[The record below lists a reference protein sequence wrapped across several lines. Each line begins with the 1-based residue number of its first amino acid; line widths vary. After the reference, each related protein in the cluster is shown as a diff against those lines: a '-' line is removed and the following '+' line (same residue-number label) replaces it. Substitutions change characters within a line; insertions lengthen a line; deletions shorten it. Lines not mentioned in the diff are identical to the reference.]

1 MSRIK
6 EKISSLVASQV
17 PEFVRSD
24 YTTFVD
30 FLETYY
36 RFLEQDQG
44 AQELIQ
50 NAASYADIDRTAES
64 FVQYFLK
71 TYANNIPQNILA
83 NKRLLVKRIK
93 DLYESKGSEL
103 SYKLLFKILYDSTV
117 SIKHPYDT
125 VLRPSDG
132 TWDQRVSVRVRIVS
146 GNPLDL
152 TDRYLDLSKN
162 GVIYK
167 NPIIRAKI
175 LTGGVYELFLKP
187 VKIPPYEIGD
197 TVTVS
202 SKDGVVFTGTID
214 PTTTDI
220 SILRAGSGFKRGQI
234 FTVNIAGAVDT
245 IVKITAV
252 TASGGVDKFKIINF
266 GYNFTEN
273 VTVNLYRD
281 LTVVARTTDFETKTN
296 PATDSGTII
305 GILTITNPDR
315 YFDTNYVE
323 AIGLYNGYSIKTFS
337 DTPSGSGSTTGG
349 DQTLEAGDQTA
360 AILTFKLGAV
370 ARYTGQ
376 YTTNKGF
383 PSEPDVRLQDGG
395 LYQPFAYQLVTQLNI
410 DTFYDVLTKLVH
422 PAGMSMYNE
431 RVIYSSAD
439 LNANVSIST
448 LSATLLSFIDNFTPG
463 DSDVFTMNKPVN
475 DLTDN
480 STDVEV
486 YTLYKPVSEETNLND
501 SETYNLNKVV
511 TDATS
516 IPADTNTISLA
527 QGLADIQTV
536 IESTSTL
543 LNRSINN
550 TDSTVSLTDTLEYT
564 ILDYAE
570 AGYFAETYA
579 GTTTIIS

>member
-50 NAASYADIDRTAES
+50 NAASYADIDRTADS

-117 SIKHPYDT
+117 TVKHPYDT

-187 VKIPPYEIGD
+187 VKIPPYAVGD

-202 SKDGVVFTGTID
+202 DKDGVVFTGTID

-220 SILRAGSGFKRGQI
+220 SILRAGSGFKRGQV

-266 GYNFTEN
+266 GYNFTED

-281 LTVVARTTDFETKTN
+281 LTVVARTTDFVTN
-296 PATDSGTII
+296 TNAAFDSGTII

-315 YFDTNYVE
+315 YFDTEYVE
-323 AIGLYNGYSIKTFS
+323 ASGLYNGYPIKTFS
-337 DTPSGSGSTTGG
+337 DIPAGSGSTTGG

-360 AILTFKLGAV
+360 AILNFKIGAV

-376 YTTNKGF
+376 YTTNRGF
-383 PSEPDVRLQDGG
+383 PSDPDVRLQDGG

-410 DTFYDVLTKLVH
+410 ETFYDVLTKLVH

-448 LSATLLSFIDNFTPG
+448 LAFILLSFIDNFTPE

-475 DLTDN
+475 DLTDS

-486 YTLYKPVSEETNLND
+486 YTLYKPVNEETTLVD
-501 SETYNLNKVV
+501 TETYNFIKVV
-511 TDATS
+511 TDATT
-516 IPADTNTISLA
+516 IPNDTNTISFA
-527 QGLADIQTV
+527 QNLSEILEV
-536 IESTSTL
+536 LESTSTL
-543 LNRSINN
+543 LDRSINN
-550 TDSTVSLTDTLEYT
+550 ADSTVSLTDTLEYT
-564 ILDYAE
+564 FLDYAE
-570 AGYFAETYA
+570 SGYFAEAYA
-579 GTTTIIS
+579 GTTTIFS